1 MKISYLREFIVLAK
15 CLNFTKASDQLFIA
29 QPTLSKHIALMEEE
43 LGFRLLTRTKHTVN
57 LTVSGHTFLEAS
69 QKIIATYDEMLSD
82 ISRLSTG
89 QIGEIRLGMLYYG
102 IDEFIMPA
110 VASLANKI
118 PNLKLSLASYQPKA
132 LMEDLWSDK
141 LDVVEYF
148 NIDQPGYDQL
158 EFFDIGW
165 QYFSVALPKNHHLAG
180 RSEIKLSELDGENF
194 IFQEQCPSLGNY
206 IKQIL
211 TRKNVKIGK
220 VILTEHVDTVSLTI
234 CATHAVSIVTRHTK
248 AMHSTNISFVDIID
262 PNVRIMMAFAY
273 KKNTL
278 NPCITPFLDVVKNCF
293 PTINYAP
300 V

>member
-158 EFFDIGW
+158 
-165 QYFSVALPKNHHLAG
+165 
-180 RSEIKLSELDGENF
+180 
-194 IFQEQCPSLGNY
+194 
-206 IKQIL
+206 
-211 TRKNVKIGK
+211 
-220 VILTEHVDTVSLTI
+220 
-234 CATHAVSIVTRHTK
+234 
-248 AMHSTNISFVDIID
+248 
-262 PNVRIMMAFAY
+262 
-273 KKNTL
+273 
-278 NPCITPFLDVVKNCF
+278 
-293 PTINYAP
+293 
-300 V
+300 